1 MQRSLV
7 LTDRSN
13 EQLLTGAKHLVGE
26 ERKTTAYLIAH
37 LAEIDARALHLA
49 EGFSCLSKYCMEALG
64 LSEDASYRR
73 ADAAF
78 IAQRYP
84 IVLEMLAEGSI
95 HLTTLRIIG
104 GCLTNENHKGVLNA
118 ARNKSKAQLELLK
131 ASLCPQPDVPA
142 MLRKLPGSE
151 PVSEQTEPVNGL
163 FVSESDDAPGGMAA
177 GTTVTAEGSVEVP
190 VQTPAPVRKLTPL
203 SPQRYKL
210 QLTVDE
216 ETYDALRQ
224 LQDLLRHQ
232 VRNGD
237 LAVIVKDAVLQR
249 LERVQRERF
258 GQVKRP
264 RKADGQTGFITEP
277 EAQVKQADPDVDSGQ
292 ADARISSSQNPRV
305 NSRHIPSNVK
315 RSVWKRDQG
324 RCAFVSSNGRHCS
337 ERGRLEYHHVKAYAL
352 GGPATIENIALRCR
366 AHNAHEGVQLFG
378 WNGKKL
384 TGASA
389 SAKVTR
395 ASASAS
401 GVSAPKVTGAGAS

>member
-1 MQRSLV
+1 MQRSYV

-13 EQLLTGAKHLVGE
+13 QQLLNGAKHLVGE

-37 LAEIDARALHLA
+37 LVEIEARGLHLA
-49 EGFSCLSKYCMEALG
+49 EGYSCLSKYCMEALG
-64 LSEDASYRR
+64 LSEDVSYRR

-78 IAQRYP
+78 IAQSYP

-95 HLTTLRIIG
+95 HLTTLRTIG
-104 GCLTNENHKGVLNA
+104 GCLTKENHHRVLNA

-151 PVSEQTEPVNGL
+151 PVPEQTAAVNGL
-163 FVSESDDAPGGMAA
+163 FASGPTDAPVAMAA

-190 VQTPAPVRKLTPL
+190 VQTPAPVRNLTPL

-264 RKADGQTGFITEP
+264 RKANGQTGFITEP
-277 EAQVKQADPDVDSGQ
+277 EAQVKPADPHVDLGQ
-292 ADARISSSQNPRV
+292 DARMSSSQNARV
-305 NSRHIPSNVK
+305 NSRHIPSQVK

-324 RCAFVSSNGRHCS
+324 RCAFVSSNGRRCS

-378 WNGKKL
+378 GNGKKL

-389 SAKVTR
+389 SAKDAGAR
-395 ASASAS
+395 AGSPEMS
-401 GVSAPKVTGAGAS
+401 VSEVTGAGAS